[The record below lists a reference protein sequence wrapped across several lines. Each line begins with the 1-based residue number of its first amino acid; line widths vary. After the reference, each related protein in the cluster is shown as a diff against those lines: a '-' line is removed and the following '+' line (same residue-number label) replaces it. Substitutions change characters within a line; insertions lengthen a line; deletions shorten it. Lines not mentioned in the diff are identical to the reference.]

1 MLGRKEQ
8 AGIPQNSNSITGEET
23 AILGALLV
31 CSLAE

>member
-8 AGIPQNSNSITGEET
+8 AGIPRISNSITGEET

-31 CSLAE
+31 CPLAD